1 MSMNFRYLI
10 TVSLLFVLTAA
21 TLHGQS
27 RRRRPVVPATLHI
40 EDLPQ
45 QPLDTLAT
53 DDPETR
59 IIIFSNNTWRYY
71 RPALKVRDSLPV
83 YMQHWDT
90 SQVFAYKSIAYEDL
104 PSVVD
109 LNLVKDLS
117 GFKASGSRLGAVE
130 IRPARPP
137 QPQRRGY
144 SAEDR
149 RTDLRRVRRQ
159 NSLCEV
165 QYGRFSGIW

>member
-1 MSMNFRYLI
+1 MNFRYLI
-10 TVSLLFVLTAA
+10 TVSLLFVLTAT

-71 RPALKVRDSLPV
+71 RPRAESAGFAAGLYAALGYL
-83 YMQHWDT
+83 
-90 SQVFAYKSIAYEDL
+90 A
-104 PSVVD
+104 
-109 LNLVKDLS
+109 
-117 GFKASGSRLGAVE
+117 GFRL
-130 IRPARPP
+130 
-137 QPQRRGY
+137 
-144 SAEDR
+144 
-149 RTDLRRVRRQ
+149 
-159 NSLCEV
+159 
-165 QYGRFSGIW
+165 

>member
-1 MSMNFRYLI
+1 MNFRYLI
-10 TVSLLFVLTAA
+10 TVSLLFVLTAT

-83 YMQHWDT
+83 YMQPLGYL
-90 SQVFAYKSIAYEDL
+90 A
-104 PSVVD
+104 
-109 LNLVKDLS
+109 
-117 GFKASGSRLGAVE
+117 GFRL
-130 IRPARPP
+130 
-137 QPQRRGY
+137 
-144 SAEDR
+144 
-149 RTDLRRVRRQ
+149 
-159 NSLCEV
+159 
-165 QYGRFSGIW
+165 